1 MDSGKNGKVT
11 VSPQRAE
18 KGETVTI
25 TVKPDEGYELDEL
38 TVTDKN
44 GDSVKVTYKDD
55 NKYTFKMPGSSVTVE
70 VTFQAMKEESPVD
83 AS

>member
-1 MDSGKNGKVT
+1 MYKRQSSTSGYLVSVDSGKNGKVT

-18 KGETVTI
+18 QGETVTI

-44 GDSVKVTYKDD
+44 GDSVKVSYKDVY
-55 NKYTFKMPGSSVTVE
+55 KRQP
-70 VTFQAMKEESPVD
+70 
-83 AS
+83 